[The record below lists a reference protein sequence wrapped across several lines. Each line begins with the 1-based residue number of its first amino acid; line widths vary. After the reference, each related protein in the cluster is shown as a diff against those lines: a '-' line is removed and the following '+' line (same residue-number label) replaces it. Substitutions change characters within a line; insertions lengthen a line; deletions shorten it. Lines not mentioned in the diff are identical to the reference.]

1 MGCSHW
7 VVSGGAFTKWLTV
20 ALGVLFI
27 VMSFA
32 RNLKLGGLG
41 SSKTRITASPIHRII
56 WFIVEVCSALTGLK
70 LIFLC
75 R

>member
-7 VVSGGAFTKWLTV
+7 VVSGRPFTEWLMVAF
-20 ALGVLFI
+20 GVLFI

-32 RNLKLGGLG
+32 KHLKLGSVK
-41 SSKTRITASPIHRII
+41 SSKTQIAASPVHRLV
-56 WFIVEVCSALTGLK
+56 WFIVGVSSVLTGLK